1 MATERILQLLAKSI
15 GNTASEKETAELN
28 ELLLLHPDMY
38 YFIEVLQSIEG
49 EKKHYEPVIE
59 EEAMVKEGW
68 SLLEPF
74 LPDGTENERQSGNNI
89 LKKTPIIKWWRQV
102 AIWGGILVLSCSL
115 LYLWKSRTSLTEKAV
130 ALNVKEVLVPFGAP
144 EKKILPDSSIVWL
157 NSGSNLRYTEDFGH
171 ERREIYLNGEAYF
184 NVKYDPRKPFIVH
197 AGNIVVNVLGTEFNL
212 KAYGDEKKIE
222 ATLINGKVQVQIADN
237 PDKKIMLIPN
247 EKLTVVNQRFNPS
260 GNGPVS
266 LKELSFQ
273 VRKIEP
279 LQTTVPVPEIAWL
292 EDKLAFQNQ
301 RFAELAKE
309 MERRFDIHII
319 FADTLLK
326 NERLSG
332 VLENEDIDK
341 IMQLLQMTTP
351 FHYKIM
357 NDTVYLK

>member
-1 MATERILQLLAKSI
+1 
-15 GNTASEKETAELN
+15 
-28 ELLLLHPDMY
+28 
-38 YFIEVLQSIEG
+38 
-49 EKKHYEPVIE
+49 
-59 EEAMVKEGW
+59 
-68 SLLEPF
+68 
-74 LPDGTENERQSGNNI
+74 
-89 LKKTPIIKWWRQV
+89 
-102 AIWGGILVLSCSL
+102 
-115 LYLWKSRTSLTEKAV
+115 
-130 ALNVKEVLVPFGAP
+130 
-144 EKKILPDSSIVWL
+144 
-157 NSGSNLRYTEDFGH
+157 
-171 ERREIYLNGEAYF
+171 
-184 NVKYDPRKPFIVH
+184 IVH
-197 AGNIVVNVLGTEFNL
+197 AGNIVGNVLGTEFNL

-247 EKLTVVNQRFNPS
+247 EKLTVVNHSYKPS
-260 GNGPVS
+260 GNRQVS

-341 IMQLLQMTTP
+341 VMQLLQMTTP